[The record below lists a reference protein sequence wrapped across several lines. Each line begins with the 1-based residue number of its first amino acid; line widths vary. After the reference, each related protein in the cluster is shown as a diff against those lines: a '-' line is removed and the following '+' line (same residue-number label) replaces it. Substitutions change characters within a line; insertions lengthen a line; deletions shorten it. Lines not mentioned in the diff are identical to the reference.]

1 MLQESP
7 RTMGFHRFTVPLFIV
22 ALLLGGCGLLPE
34 QKDETRDWS
43 AERLWSE
50 AQSNFNEGSY
60 ENAIKYLEK
69 LDARYPYGRYEMQT
83 KLNLAYAY
91 YKSEEPES
99 ALETLDRF
107 IQLYPTSSA
116 IAYAYYLRGI
126 VNFTSTLGFI
136 ARFVPTDTS
145 QRDPGAAADAYNDFM
160 EVIRRFPDTEYAKD
174 SRKRVIYL
182 RNNLAKGEVHV
193 AEYYMERGAYLAAA
207 RRAGYVVQNYQRT
220 PAVTEALAIMVDA
233 YTRLGMTELADDAQ
247 RVLTLNLERGNLVPE
262 SVDDDEESWLEKT
275 WKYLELDEG

>member
-7 RTMGFHRFTVPLFIV
+7 RTMGFHRFTLPLFFV
-22 ALLLGGCGLLPE
+22 ALLIGGCGLLPE

-50 AQSNFNEGSY
+50 AQANFNEGSY

-69 LDARYPYGRYEMQT
+69 LDARYPYGRYAMQT

-91 YKSEEPES
+91 YKSEEPEA

-116 IAYAYYLRGI
+116 VAYAYYLRGI
-126 VNFTSTLGFI
+126 VNFSSTLGYI
-136 ARFVPTDTS
+136 ARFVPTDNS
-145 QRDPGAAADAYNDFM
+145 QRDPGAAADAYDDFM

-174 SRKRVIYL
+174 ARKRVIYL
-182 RNNLAKGEVHV
+182 RNNLAKGEVYV

-220 PAVTEALAIMVDA
+220 PAVTDALAIMVDA
-233 YTRLGMTELADDAQ
+233 YTRLGMKELADDAQ

-275 WKYLELDEG
+275 WKFLELDEG